1 MNNEGTMAIV
11 LPHGV
16 LFRGAAEGVIREAL
30 IKKNLIDTII
40 GLPANLFFGT
50 SIPTIIM
57 VLKRNKKDRNILFI
71 DASNE
76 YKKDKNKNVLTEDN
90 INKIYS
96 TFLDR
101 KSVDKYAALVSRE
114 EIEKND
120 FNLNIPRYVDTSE
133 PEEEIDLQ
141 EVLKQIQQDD
151 MEIQELEK
159 KIEEQLKLLG
169 VIQK

>member
-1 MNNEGTMAIV
+1 M
-11 LPHGV
+11 PHGV

-90 INKIYS
+90 IDKIYS

-101 KSVDKYAALVSRE
+101 KSVDKYATLVSRE

-141 EVLKQIQQDD
+141 EVLKQIRQDD

-169 VIQK
+169 VIQ

>member
-1 MNNEGTMAIV
+1 MAIV

-16 LFRGAAEGVIREAL
+16 LFRGAAEGVSREAL

-90 INKIYS
+90 IDKIYS

-101 KSVDKYAALVSRE
+101 KSVDKYATLVSRE

-141 EVLKQIQQDD
+141 EVLKQIRQDD

>member
-1 MNNEGTMAIV
+1 MAIV

-90 INKIYS
+90 IDKIYS

-101 KSVDKYAALVSRE
+101 KSVDKYATLVSRE

-133 PEEEIDLQ
+133 PEE
-141 EVLKQIQQDD
+141 
-151 MEIQELEK
+151 
-159 KIEEQLKLLG
+159 
-169 VIQK
+169 